1 MTRARHNLYLLQ
13 VKALAIIIAA
23 LVLLHESPNLFYIIL
38 SYKLSNHLFSYV
50 TTNILVVVAF
60 GLYFRFFQ
68 TLEYFQPIV
77 FFLNFNVSL
86 LRLFEVKQM
95 IIDDDIVG
103 ELRLL
108 NGFPD
113 KSPLPIRNLIR
124 MWKQFIKYGID
135 GSTPGNI
142 EENSLLLFVH
152 IF

>member
-1 MTRARHNLYLLQ
+1 
-13 VKALAIIIAA
+13 
-23 LVLLHESPNLFYIIL
+23 
-38 SYKLSNHLFSYV
+38 
-50 TTNILVVVAF
+50 
-60 GLYFRFFQ
+60 
-68 TLEYFQPIV
+68 
-77 FFLNFNVSL
+77 
-86 LRLFEVKQM
+86 M